1 VSDVLTRGTEG
12 RFLAGVLDSSSDAIL
27 FVGHDGAL
35 RDWNEAAARM
45 FVLTHDAFTA
55 SFEDLFPP
63 ERYAETAEILLRA
76 SPGQAARATTVAV
89 RNDGS
94 RLIVEAAC
102 SPVGGFNGEPSDYVV
117 VLRDVTEPMLIH
129 AAAASVAFEP
139 DASAALAALAVVL
152 GQVVPVE
159 NLTLT
164 AAEGDAARRV
174 ASAGRCAAKL
184 PSGEILSTAGTPL
197 APGVARRHPI
207 VCHDTERGDLP
218 YDAVLAKAGVGS
230 YVVLPLFRG
239 GRIAA
244 TLNVGFATAGVPT
257 PSVVGL
263 LSSLT
268 ASVMP
273 IVLNLVTLEEQAG
286 AIRQLEQLGALKNEL
301 LALITHDMRT
311 PLTVIAGFAEQL
323 ENRWSELSDVEKLE
337 SVDTILRNSRSLSRL
352 AEEGLEIARVESGE
366 LAYELR
372 PVALEDEVN
381 RTVADLA
388 TADAER
394 IRVSAEAGLPLVRC
408 DPDRHWQI
416 LMNLLSN
423 ALKFSPPESP
433 VEVKLSRRESVVQV
447 AVRDHGPGIE
457 PRDLPKLFQKFSRVG
472 TKRLALGNG
481 LGLYVSKAMIEAQGG
496 QVWVQSYLGRGSTF
510 VYTLPAA

>member
-1 VSDVLTRGTEG
+1 MLESCG
-12 RFLAGVLDSSSDAIL
+12 DAIL
-27 FVGHDGAL
+27 LVDRAGILIGWNDAAEKMFGVARNDALIGWFENLFAPEWREETVGIFTRTSLGQS
-35 RDWNEAAARM
+35 AR
-45 FVLTHDAFTA
+45 T
-55 SFEDLFPP
+55 
-63 ERYAETAEILLRA
+63 
-76 SPGQAARATTVAV
+76 TTVAL
-89 RNDGS
+89 RPDGS
-94 RLIVEAAC
+94 RVIVEVAC
-102 SPVGGFNGEPSDYVV
+102 SAAGDFDGEPSEYVV

-129 AAAASVAFEP
+129 AAAAAVAFESDP
-139 DASAALAALAVVL
+139 SAALDSLAVVL

-164 AAEGDAARRV
+164 AVEGDGTARRV

-184 PSGEILSTAGTPL
+184 RPGEMISTTGTPL
-197 APGVARRHPI
+197 AAWMERRHPI
-207 VCHDTERGDLP
+207 VCHDTQRGDLP

-311 PLTVIAGFAEQL
+311 PLAVIAGFAEQL
-323 ENRWSELSDVEKLE
+323 ENRWCELSDTEKLE
-337 SVDTILRNSRSLSRL
+337 SVDAILRNSRSLSRL

-388 TADAER
+388 TADADR
-394 IRVSAEAGLPLVRC
+394 IRVSAEQGLPLARC

-423 ALKFSPPESP
+423 ALKFSPPDSP
-433 VEVKLSRRESVVQV
+433 IEVNLSRRESVVQV

-457 PRDLPKLFQKFSRVG
+457 RSRLPKLFQKFSRVG
-472 TKRLALGNG
+472 PQQLAPGKG

-496 QVWVQSYLGRGSTF
+496 QVWVRSDLGRGSTF
-510 VYTLPAA
+510 VYTLPAAMPGDS